1 MDIFSMLAFAAIIA
15 VATATPG
22 PTVVTLVARVLATG
36 RSGNLAFA
44 LGLIV
49 GDVFWLA
56 CAVFGIAAIAVHL
69 HDVMVVLKFLGAAYL
84 LYLAYRLWTAPTA
97 SPTGNAQPVRR
108 HPMGAAAGG
117 LAVAIANPKTMMFYL
132 ALLPNL
138 IDVAAVDIGTFVR
151 LAAVVATVYA
161 GVLATYMAGALRA
174 RHLFTSPQ
182 ALRAVNRGS
191 AAIMTGTAAY
201 VATRS

>member
-1 MDIFSMLAFAAIIA
+1 MDIFSILAFAAVIA

-49 GDVFWLA
+49 GDLFWLA
-56 CAVFGIAAIAVHL
+56 CAVFGIAAIAVHM
-69 HDVMVVLKFLGAAYL
+69 HEVMVVLKYLGAAYL
-84 LYLAYRLWTAPTA
+84 LYLAYRLWTAPPA
-97 SPTGNAQPVRR
+97 SPNAAAQSAKRRPV
-108 HPMGAAAGG
+108 GAIAGG
-117 LAVAIANPKTMMFYL
+117 LAIAIANPKTMMFYL

-151 LAAVVATVYA
+151 LSVVVATVYA
-161 GVLATYMAGALRA
+161 GVLAAYMAGALRA
-174 RHLFTSPQ
+174 RHLFTSPR

>member
-1 MDIFSMLAFAAIIA
+1 MDIFSILAFAAVIA

-49 GDVFWLA
+49 GDLFWLA
-56 CAVFGIAAIAVHL
+56 CAVFGIAAIAVHM
-69 HDVMVVLKFLGAAYL
+69 HEVMVGAAYL
-84 LYLAYRLWTAPTA
+84 LYLAYRLWTAPPA
-97 SPTGNAQPVRR
+97 SPNAAAQPAKRR
-108 HPMGAAAGG
+108 PVGAVAGG
-117 LAVAIANPKTMMFYL
+117 LAIAIANPKTMMFYL

-151 LAAVVATVYA
+151 LSVVVATVYA
-161 GVLATYMAGALRA
+161 GVLAAYMAGALRA
-174 RHLFTSPQ
+174 RHLFTSPR